1 MKGFAFARSATR
13 AIANHEGRFDMSTS
27 KLVLIVMMMLSM
39 GSVLYPQVSAN
50 AAVRYCVK
58 VKGAEHPD
66 CTFRQLNVCRA
77 HAREMGGGHCY
88 ALHH

>member
-1 MKGFAFARSATR
+1 VIIDLK
-13 AIANHEGRFDMSTS
+13 GRFDMSTS
-27 KLVLIVMMMLSM
+27 KLALIVMMMLSM
-39 GSVLYPQVSAN
+39 GLVLYPQGSAN

-66 CTFRQLNVCRA
+66 CSFRHLSACRA
-77 HAREMGGGHCY
+77 HAKEMGGGHCY

>member
-1 MKGFAFARSATR
+1 MGVITNLKGRL
-13 AIANHEGRFDMSTS
+13 DMS
-27 KLVLIVMMMLSM
+27 KLALIAAMMVSMGLSM
-39 GSVLYPQVSAN
+39 GIVLYPQGSAN

-66 CTFRQLNVCRA
+66 CSFRQLNVCRA

-88 ALHH
+88 PLHH